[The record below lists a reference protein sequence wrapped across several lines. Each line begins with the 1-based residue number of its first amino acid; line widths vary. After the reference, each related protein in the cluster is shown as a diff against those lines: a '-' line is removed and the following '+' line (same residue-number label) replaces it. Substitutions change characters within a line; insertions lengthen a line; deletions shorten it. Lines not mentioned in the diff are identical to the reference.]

1 MHTPSHHLLG
11 MPQSRSLTYAYA
23 GAHFGKSLFWY
34 ASEILFAYFLTEV
47 GQIPVRYMGL
57 ILAVGYFSGTA
68 ADLGLGLLLRQRLSH
83 VLQTCRLQCLGA
95 VLSALT
101 LVLLFLCTYVPPA
114 WSAPYALLTGIAFRV
129 AYALYDLPQN
139 ALLSLATKD
148 ADSRSRISSLRI
160 FFSGTASLLIA
171 SAIAPLLTSRI
182 STGQPARFLL
192 LVLGLSLAA
201 IISAL
206 ALLRAMRKAGP
217 FPELPSAPA
226 PRPGWWRSLRG
237 LPPCLWIL
245 VAMIVLIA
253 GGCAMFLKL
262 EPYYIAYVLKSPTW
276 GTSIAMMASLG
287 AIVSQFLWRYLL
299 LQPGKSRVDCLL
311 LATAGLLVS
320 ITGFWLGTH
329 DWPVIMACALGFG
342 IFSGGCGTVLWA
354 AFGDLVADSAKAD
367 AGLAYGLMTGAV
379 KIALGLNCLVLGQL
393 LSGIDYRGTQSEQ
406 LPGLMCLPLILACLL
421 VMLLTW
427 VWTRIGRPARYQQ
440 YQ

>member
-1 MHTPSHHLLG
+1 MSTASDHLLG
-11 MPQSRSLTYAYA
+11 TPSSRGLTRAYA

-47 GQIPVRYMGL
+47 GHIPVRYMGL
-57 ILAVGYFSGTA
+57 ILAIGYFSGTA
-68 ADLGLGLLLRQRLSH
+68 ADLVLGLLLRRRLSH
-83 VLQTCRLQCLGA
+83 VMAACRLQCLGA

-101 LVLLFLCTYVPPA
+101 LVLLFLCSYVPPA
-114 WSAPYALLTGIAFRV
+114 WSAPYALLTGITFRI

-148 ADSRSRISSLRI
+148 ADSRSRVSSLRI
-160 FFSGTASLLIA
+160 FFSGTASFLIA
-171 SAIAPLLTSRI
+171 SAIAPLLTFRLT
-182 STGQPARFLL
+182 TGQPARFLL

-201 IISAL
+201 IASAFI
-206 ALLRAMRKAGP
+206 LLRFMRKAGP
-217 FPELPSAPA
+217 FPAVPPMQLA
-226 PRPGWWRSLRG
+226 RPTLWLLLRAM
-237 LPPCLWIL
+237 PPGVWIL
-245 VAMIVLIA
+245 VAMIVLIS

-262 EPYYIAYVLKSPTW
+262 EPYYIAYVLKSPAW
-276 GTSIAMMASLG
+276 GRSIAMMASLG
-287 AIVSQFLWRYLL
+287 AILSQFLWRYLL

-320 ITGFWLGTH
+320 ITGFWLGT
-329 DWPVIMACALGFG
+329 DWPLIMACALGFG

-367 AGLAYGLMTGAV
+367 TGLAYGLMTGAV
-379 KIALGLNCLVLGQL
+379 KIALGCNCLLLGQL
-393 LSGIDYRGTQSEQ
+393 LGGIDYRGTQSGQ

-427 VWTRIGRPARYQQ
+427 LWTRCGLPARYQR

>member
-1 MHTPSHHLLG
+1 MSTVSDHLLG
-11 MPQSRSLTYAYA
+11 TPQSRTLTYAYA

-57 ILAVGYFSGTA
+57 ILALGYFSGTA
-68 ADLGLGLLLRQRLSH
+68 ADLVLGLLLRQRLSH

-148 ADSRSRISSLRI
+148 ADSRSRVSSLRI
-160 FFSGTASLLIA
+160 IFSGTASLLIA

-182 STGQPARFLL
+182 ATGQPARFLL
-192 LVLGLSLAA
+192 LVFGLSLAA
-201 IISAL
+201 IVSAVV
-206 ALLRAMRKAGP
+206 LLRAMRQAGP
-217 FPELPSAPA
+217 FPAQPSTPA
-226 PRPGWWRSLRG
+226 PPPNLWQALCG
-237 LPPCLWIL
+237 LPPGVWIL
-245 VAMIVLIA
+245 VAMIVLIS

-287 AIVSQFLWRYLL
+287 AILSQFLWRYLL
-299 LQPGKSRVDCLL
+299 LQSGKSRVDCLL

-320 ITGFWLGTH
+320 IVGFWLGTH
-329 DWPVIMACALGFG
+329 DWPLIMACSLGFG

-354 AFGDLVADSAKAD
+354 AFGDIVADSAKAD

-379 KIALGLNCLVLGQL
+379 KIALGCNCLLLGQL
-393 LSGIDYRGTQSEQ
+393 LGGIDYRGTQSGQ
-406 LPGLMCLPLILACLL
+406 LPSLMCLPLILACLL

-427 VWTRIGRPARYQQ
+427 RWTRCGLPVRYQR